1 MRTIKAEIITV
12 GDELLYGQILDT
24 NSQWMSAEL
33 DKIGVRVVRRT
44 TVGDIA
50 EDMLTAFKEAESRA
64 DIILITGGLGPTKD
78 DLTKPLLAQ
87 YFNCGMEM
95 VPEALEEV
103 RQYFEKRGRELTE
116 LNRQQAVLPTKCTY
130 IPNKMGTAPGMW
142 FYENGKAWMS
152 MPGVPY
158 EMKALMTDYV
168 IPMIK
173 ETFDTPVIYHKTIK
187 TVGIGESF
195 LADLISDWEDALPQ
209 HIKLAYLPSPGLV
222 RMRLT
227 AQGTDEK
234 LLSKDVQAQIDK
246 VWPLISKYAYGF
258 DLETLEQHIGQR
270 LMANQETLAIAESCS
285 GGYVSHMI
293 TSVPG
298 SSAYFRGSIL
308 PYHNEHKINQL
319 KVAESTIAAHGAVSE
334 ETVSEMAA
342 RVRELFGTTY
352 GIATSGIAGP
362 DGGTAEKP
370 VGTVWIAVADGTQT
384 FAKKLMLTKDRML
397 NIQLTGVSVLNLLRQ
412 RLNNNL
418 H

>member
-1 MRTIKAEIITV
+1 
-12 GDELLYGQILDT
+12 
-24 NSQWMSAEL
+24 
-33 DKIGVRVVRRT
+33 
-44 TVGDIA
+44 
-50 EDMLTAFKEAESRA
+50 
-64 DIILITGGLGPTKD
+64 
-78 DLTKPLLAQ
+78 
-87 YFNCGMEM
+87 
-95 VPEALEEV
+95 
-103 RQYFEKRGRELTE
+103 
-116 LNRQQAVLPTKCTY
+116 
-130 IPNKMGTAPGMW
+130 
-142 FYENGKAWMS
+142 
-152 MPGVPY
+152 
-158 EMKALMTDYV
+158 
-168 IPMIK
+168 
-173 ETFDTPVIYHKTIK
+173 
-187 TVGIGESF
+187 
-195 LADLISDWEDALPQ
+195 
-209 HIKLAYLPSPGLV
+209 
-222 RMRLT
+222 
-227 AQGTDEK
+227 
-234 LLSKDVQAQIDK
+234 
-246 VWPLISKYAYGF
+246 
-258 DLETLEQHIGQR
+258 
-270 LMANQETLAIAESCS
+270 MANQETLAIAESCS

-362 DGGTAEKP
+362 DGGTVEKP